1 MKEKIIKAVI
11 IGDAAVG
18 KTSLL
23 ITKRSGFPLEYIPT
37 IFDIHYF
44 GIKINDQIIRIGCW
58 DTGGGEDYPRIRP
71 LSYPQTNLFLILFS
85 ISSRKSFNNCET
97 YWLPEV
103 TKFLPS
109 VPIIL
114 VGTKTDLRN
123 CDDYLDKSTFVTYEE
138 GLEMKDKI
146 NASAYI
152 ECSALL
158 NKGVDDL
165 FDTMAIIG
173 NNDLKSIIP
182 NQLLRD
188 HWKDYNQSQRSE
200 FYEDQ
205 RNNYENN
212 NNNNNN
218 NKCIIC

>member
-1 MKEKIIKAVI
+1 MKENNIKVVI
-11 IGDAAVG
+11 LGDGAVG

-23 ITKRSGFPLEYIPT
+23 ITKSSGFPFEYVPT
-37 IFDIHYF
+37 VFDNYTF
-44 GIKINDQIIRIGCW
+44 KVNINDQIYNIGCW
-58 DTGGGEDYPRIRP
+58 DTGGGEDYPRLRP
-71 LSYPQTNLFLILFS
+71 LSYPQTNLFLICFS
-85 ISSRKSFNNCET
+85 IASRNSFNNCET

-114 VGTKTDLRN
+114 VGTKTDLRD
-123 CDDYLDKSTFVTYEE
+123 CDDYLDKSEFVSYKE

-152 ECSALL
+152 ECSAIL
-158 NKGVDDL
+158 NKGVDNL
-165 FDTMAIIG
+165 FDAMAIIG
-173 NNDLKSIIP
+173 NNALKSIIP

-188 HWKDYNQSQRSE
+188 HWRDYIQPQTI
-200 FYEDQ
+200 DVVQ
-205 RNNYENN
+205 RNTYE
-212 NNNNNN
+212 NNN